1 MEEATTQDSTLS
13 KKAEAAFRQATKKV
27 IQLARQT
34 GTPVVVWQE
43 DHVAEIPVDQ
53 LETSAAGMEPIK
65 AKP

>member
-1 MEEATTQDSTLS
+1 MKEDTTEDSTLS
-13 KKAEAAFRQATKKV
+13 TKAEAAFRQATKKV

-43 DHVAEIPVDQ
+43 DHVAEISVDQ
-53 LETSAAGMEPIK
+53 LETSVAATEPIG